1 MKQSAADIMTT
12 KLVLLH
18 PMDEVPR
25 IAEILAKH
33 QISAAPVVDQQGK
46 LLGMVS
52 EDDLIRPL
60 SAKTATRRAWWLE
73 LLAEGEDLAPDF
85 LAYLKQEARTAGE
98 LMTRE
103 VISVSPETGV
113 EEIVDLLAR
122 HNIKRVPVL
131 KGGELVGIVSRA
143 DIIRTLSR
151 GGR

>member
-85 LAYLKQEARTAGE
+85 LAYLKQEVRTAGE